1 MHTKFCLKVRNY
13 SEELGVGNEIMSEI
27 VDCIY
32 VPENRN
38 QRRDLVEAVVNIR
51 LHNCGRFL
59 D

>member
-1 MHTKFCLKVRNY
+1 MDLKVRNY